1 MPAFVI
7 GPAVASL
14 ATSIAEIGARMVIP
28 FDSPHSWYTLHKALQ
43 WTSVKMANTWG
54 EDVPHTCL
62 GILVNTGSQ
71 AVNAEVRGEVVIIE
85 RFPEQVDV
93 RLECGDRI
101 SKIEELNSPEE
112 DPAAGAV
119 AIVEVH
125 FSLETEVE

>member
-1 MPAFVI
+1 MK
-7 GPAVASL
+7 
-14 ATSIAEIGARMVIP
+14 T
-28 FDSPHSWYTLHKALQ
+28 
-43 WTSVKMANTWG
+43 ANTWG

-85 RFPEQVDV
+85 RFPKRVDLQ
-93 RLECGDRI
+93 LECGDHI
-101 SKIEELNSPEE
+101 SKIGELNSPEE

-119 AIVEVH
+119 TIVEVH

>member
-1 MPAFVI
+1 MKV
-7 GPAVASL
+7 
-14 ATSIAEIGARMVIP
+14 
-28 FDSPHSWYTLHKALQ
+28 
-43 WTSVKMANTWG
+43 ANTWG
-54 EDVPHTCL
+54 ENIPHTCL

-71 AVNAEVRGEVVIIE
+71 AVNVEVRGEVVIIK

-101 SKIEELNSPEE
+101 SKIGELNSPEE